1 MEFNLIQDYDKYTE
15 ADQAVWKLLY
25 ERQEDSLLQLATK
38 DYLQA
43 VQELG
48 FTSNGIPRF
57 EDIDTYLKDQTGWVI
72 EVVPGLVEQ
81 HIFFKLLS
89 EKRFPCS
96 TWLRKMDELDYL
108 EEPDMFH
115 DVFGHVPVLSNAH
128 FSAFTQEIGRLGYKY
143 FDNPKAVELIGR
155 IYWFTIEFGLIREK
169 DELKIYGAGIL
180 SSYGETL
187 YCVGNEPNHHK
198 FDIQHIMETD
208 FRIDVF
214 QKEYFVIS
222 SYRDLFESIPKIE
235 EQLLFNLENMSE
247 IKSAYR

>member
-15 ADQAVWKLLY
+15 QDQAVWRILY
-25 ERQEDSLLQLATK
+25 ERQEDSLKQLATK

-48 FTSNGIPRF
+48 FSSEGIPRF
-57 EDIDTYLKDQTGWVI
+57 EHIDAYLSERTGWVI

-89 EKRFPCS
+89 QKKFPCS

-115 DVFGHVPVLSNAH
+115 DVFGHVPVLSNPH

-143 FDNPKAVELIGR
+143 YDNPRAIELIGR
-155 IYWFTIEFGLIREK
+155 MYWFTIEFGLIRE
-169 DELKIYGAGIL
+169 EEQLKIYGAGIL
-180 SSYGETL
+180 SSHGETL
-187 YCVGNEPNHHK
+187 YSVGSEPKHHE
-198 FDIQHIMETD
+198 FSVQHIMETD

-214 QKEYFVIS
+214 QSEYFVID
-222 SYRDLFESIPKIE
+222 SYKQLFESIPE
-235 EQLLFNLENMSE
+235 MEDRLLYNLEHMGE